1 MNAKDWAQN
10 AGKSQ
15 GIRGRAALDDCAFG
29 NPDDQLRP
37 VILHNLDMLDGHLR
51 VALQK
56 SQFCGLDDQSAEVYA
71 VRRVTDVE
79 YGRTEHEFCALSS
92 SHKSDEKNAP
102 RGV

>member
-1 MNAKDWAQN
+1 MREYAVELRSTALS
-10 AGKSQ
+10 GSRSQ
-15 GIRGRAALDDCAFG
+15 LW
-29 NPDDQLRP
+29 PE
-37 VILHNLDMLDGHLR
+37 ILHNLDMLDVHLR

-56 SQFCGLDDQSAEVYA
+56 SQFCGLDDQSAKVEA
-71 VRRVTDVE
+71 LRMRATDVE